1 MSSSKKNNYFNRK
14 LNLVVAYTFGKQ
26 YIGNNG
32 SIPWQISEDM
42 KHFKEITIPNSIEYP
57 YSIVIMGR
65 KTWDSLPVK
74 RRPLSERIN
83 IVLSNDSDYI
93 KKQNLNH
100 DNKMLDSRTGTLFTT
115 WDMFFNNQEYSKIEE
130 LLLSKIPSNR
140 QEYIIQ
146 AFTYY
151 VIGGAQIYNKAIEM
165 CNELGISYSINAT
178 EIYLTKEQEQMQ
190 TKDDT
195 TLKYIGD
202 TFFPKIDESA
212 KITSVSPFHKSKSED
227 NLLYRF
233 ITYDILLKNK
243 INNSN
248 NNSNSNSNSNINS
261 KLFSTQ
267 ENDYLS
273 LMRTILEDGSSNDD
287 RTGVGTLSIF
297 GSMLKYNLRDT
308 FPLCTTKRMFF
319 RAIFEELMFYLSGK
333 TDNKILQEKG
343 IHVWDGNTTREFLD
357 KRGLHHY
364 EEGDMGQTY
373 GFNFRHFGAEYKG
386 CGVDYSGFLE
396 NQDCSFLEKSRAKKQ
411 DLENPARKNNEK
423 NSINTRELEGLKP
436 SQGYDQLANVIHLIK
451 TEPSSRRIIIDL
463 WDCSTIHKAALPA
476 CLCKYQFNV
485 NVTKKELNL
494 AIYLRSSDYF
504 LANNWNSSCG
514 ALFVY
519 LLCNTEGID
528 LSPGELTVFIA
539 DAHLYKSHIEQVK
552 INLER
557 EPFPFPKLLIKGEK
571 KKNITE
577 FKFEDIELIGYKAHP
592 NIKAEMAV

>member
-1 MSSSKKNNYFNRK
+1 MSSITKSNFFNRK

-26 YIGNNG
+26 CIGNFG
-32 SIPWQISEDM
+32 SIPWNIPEDM
-42 KHFKEITIPNSIEYP
+42 KHFKDLTIPKSIEYP
-57 YSIVIMGR
+57 FSIVIMGR
-65 KTWDSLPVK
+65 KTWESLPEK
-74 RRPLSERIN
+74 RRPLSERFNVVI
-83 IVLSNDSDYI
+83 SNNMQYI
-93 KKQNLNH
+93 EKENAKY
-100 DNKMLDSRTGTLFTT
+100 DNKMIDSKTGLLFTT
-115 WDMFFNNQEYSKIEE
+115 WNNFFNND
-130 LLLSKIPSNR
+130 
-140 QEYIIQ
+140 EYINLEEMILSNFPLNIKENIKQ

-165 CNELGISYSINAT
+165 CNEQGISYSINAT
-178 EIYLTKEQEQMQ
+178 EIYLTKKQEND
-190 TKDDT
+190 K
-195 TLKYIGD
+195 KYCCD
-202 TFFPKIDESA
+202 TFFPKINDSA
-212 KITSVSPFHKSKSED
+212 IITSVSPFYKSKSED

-233 ITYDILLKNK
+233 ITYEFIT
-243 INNSN
+243 
-248 NNSNSNSNSNINS
+248 NI
-261 KLFSTQ
+261 KPFYTQ
-267 ENDYLS
+267 ENEYLS
-273 LMRTILEDGSSNDD
+273 LMRNILENGSSNDD

-297 GSMLKYNLRDT
+297 GSMLKYNLRDS

-357 KRGLHHY
+357 KRGLQHY

-373 GFNFRHFGAEYKG
+373 GFNFRHYGAEYKG
-386 CGVDYSGFLE
+386 CGIDYSFLK
-396 NQDCSFLEKSRAKKQ
+396 KSRAK
-411 DLENPARKNNEK
+411 NNEEETPSHK
-423 NSINTRELEGLKP
+423 DYDENNTENYKGLNSMDPSVT

-504 LANNWNSSCG
+504 LANNWNSCCG
-514 ALFVY
+514 ALFVH

-528 LSPGELTVFIA
+528 LVPGELTVFIA
-539 DAHLYKSHIEQVK
+539 DAHLYKTHKEQVK

-557 EPFPFPKLLIKGEK
+557 RPYPFPKLLVKGEK
-571 KKNITE
+571 KKDITK
-577 FKFEDIELIGYKAHP
+577 FIFEDIELLGYKAHP
-592 NIKAEMAV
+592 NIKAEMAI

>member
-1 MSSSKKNNYFNRK
+1 MFQELKQFNRK

-32 SIPWQISEDM
+32 TIPWKISEDM
-42 KHFKEITIPNSIEYP
+42 AHFKELTIPNSIEYP

-65 KTWDSLPVK
+65 KTWESIPEK
-74 RRPLSERIN
+74 RRPLAERIN
-83 IVLSNDSDYI
+83 VVLSNDIEYI
-93 KKQNLNH
+93 EKQNKNH
-100 DNKMLDSRTGTLFTT
+100 DNKMLDSRTSTLFTT
-115 WDMFFNNQEYSKIEE
+115 WDNFFNGNSDSSCGYINLEQD
-130 LLLSKIPSNR
+130 LLSKIPFNR
-140 QEYIIQ
+140 QEQIIQ

-151 VIGGAQIYNKAIEM
+151 IIGGEQIYNKAIEM
-165 CNELGISYSINAT
+165 CNELNIGYSINAT
-178 EIYLTKEQEQMQ
+178 EIYLTKEQ
-190 TKDDT
+190 TNNK
-195 TLKYIGD
+195 KYIGD
-202 TFFPKIDESA
+202 VFFPKIDDSA
-212 KITSVSPFHKSKSED
+212 IITSVSTFNKSKSED

-233 ITYDILLKNK
+233 INYEVLSKKLNTNNKNNT
-243 INNSN
+243 NNSN
-248 NNSNSNSNSNINS
+248 NIYV
-261 KLFSTQ
+261 KQFYTQ

-273 LMRTILEDGSSNDD
+273 LMRNILENGSSNDD

-297 GSMLKYNLRDT
+297 GSMLKYDLRDT

-357 KRGLHHY
+357 KRGLQHY

-373 GFNFRHFGAEYKG
+373 GFNFRHFGGIYKG
-386 CGVDYSGFLE
+386 CGVDYSTKNKNKYIEYKKGV
-396 NQDCSFLEKSRAKKQ
+396 SR
-411 DLENPARKNNEK
+411 E
-423 NSINTRELEGLKP
+423 SCIS

-451 TEPSSRRIIIDL
+451 TEPASRRIIIDL
-463 WDCSTIHKAALPA
+463 WDCTTIHKAALPA

-514 ALFVY
+514 ALFVH

-528 LSPGELTVFIA
+528 LTPGELTVFIA
-539 DAHLYKSHIEQVK
+539 DAHLYKTHSEQVK
-552 INLER
+552 MNLER
-557 EPFPFPKLLIKGEK
+557 KPYPFPKLLINCEK
-571 KKNITE
+571 KKNINE
-577 FKFEDIELIGYKAHP
+577 FKFEDIDLIGYKAYP
-592 NIKAEMAV
+592 NIKAEMAI

>member
-1 MSSSKKNNYFNRK
+1 MSQTPKQFNRK

-83 IVLSNDSDYI
+83 IVLSNDIDYI

-190 TKDDT
+190 TKDGT

-233 ITYDILLKNK
+233 ITYDIVSKNKNK
-243 INNSN
+243 IN

-267 ENDYLS
+267 ENEYLS

-373 GFNFRHFGAEYKG
+373 GFNFRHFGGEYKG
-386 CGVDYSGFLE
+386 CLTDYETGS
-396 NQDCSFLEKSRAKKQ
+396 
-411 DLENPARKNNEK
+411 K
-423 NSINTRELEGLKP
+423 NSTGF
-436 SQGYDQLANVIHLIK
+436 DQLANVIHLIK

-528 LSPGELTVFIA
+528 LSPGDLTVFIA

-571 KKNITE
+571 KKDITE

>member
-1 MSSSKKNNYFNRK
+1 MNQTTKQFNRK

-32 SIPWQISEDM
+32 SIPWKISEDIA
-42 KHFKEITIPNSIEYP
+42 HFKEITIPKSIEYP

-65 KTWDSLPVK
+65 KTWESIPEK
-74 RRPLSERIN
+74 RRPLSERFNVI
-83 IVLSNDSDYI
+83 LSNDMQYI
-93 KKQNLNH
+93 IKENAKY
-100 DNKMLDSRTGTLFTT
+100 DSKMIDSKSGMFFTT
-115 WDMFFNNQEYSKIEE
+115 WNNFFNNGENSEYIKLEE
-130 LLLSKIPSNR
+130 LLLSKMPSNR
-140 QEYIIQ
+140 QEFIHQTFSYYII
-146 AFTYY
+146 
-151 VIGGAQIYNKAIEM
+151 GGSQIYNKAIEM
-165 CNELGISYSINAT
+165 CSELGLSYSINAT

-190 TKDDT
+190 NKDEN
-195 TLKYIGD
+195 TLKYTGD
-202 TFFPKIDESA
+202 VFFPKINEFA
-212 KITSVSPFHKSKSED
+212 KITNVSPFHKSKSED

-233 ITYDILLKNK
+233 INYEIKKNEDK
-243 INNSN
+243 DYNNSTM
-248 NNSNSNSNSNINS
+248 NIKSFN
-261 KLFSTQ
+261 TQ

-273 LMRTILEDGSSNDD
+273 LMRNILENGSSNDD

-297 GSMLKYNLRDT
+297 GSMLKYDLRDT

-357 KRGLHHY
+357 KRGLQHY

-373 GFNFRHFGAEYKG
+373 GFNFRHFGGEYKG
-386 CGVDYSGFLE
+386 CWKDYQTGTTDSIGFDQLE
-396 NQDCSFLEKSRAKKQ
+396 NI
-411 DLENPARKNNEK
+411 
-423 NSINTRELEGLKP
+423 IN
-436 SQGYDQLANVIHLIK
+436 LIK

-463 WDCSTIHKAALPA
+463 WDSSTIHKAALPA

-485 NVTKKELNL
+485 NVKKKELNL

-514 ALFVY
+514 ALFVH

-528 LSPGELTVFIA
+528 LRPGELTVFIA
-539 DAHLYKSHIEQVK
+539 DAHLYKTHTEQVK

-557 EPFPFPKLLIKGEK
+557 KPFPFPKLLIKGEK

-592 NIKAEMAV
+592 NIKAEMAI